1 MKKHVLIVLAT
12 ILFVGVTTKAISYS
26 LSSHFIK
33 CLSTCEHFTHDDGR
47 KITVIMGWTNR
58 KCYFQEITH
67 NRTIMC
73 ALKPMELAHFTEEIK
88 KENFDYSK
96 GLASA
101 KRIRPYFQSLDTC
114 TVKTRSPDYNL

>member
-12 ILFVGVTTKAISYS
+12 ILFIGVTTKAISYS
-26 LSSHFIK
+26 LSAHFLR
-33 CLSTCEHFTHDDGR
+33 CLSTCEKFSHDDGR

-73 ALKPMELAHFTEEIK
+73 ALKPLELAHFTEEIK
-88 KENFDYSK
+88 KENFDYNK

-101 KRIRPYFQSLDTC
+101 VRIRPYFQSLDTC
-114 TVKTRSPDYNL
+114 TVKTRNSQYEF

>member
-12 ILFVGVTTKAISYS
+12 ILFIGVSAKAVSYS
-26 LSSHFIK
+26 LTAHFLR
-33 CLSTCEHFTHDDGR
+33 CLSTCEKFTHDDGR

-58 KCYFQEITH
+58 KCYFKEITH

-88 KENFDYSK
+88 KGFTPLTPEVVAD
-96 GLASA
+96 
-101 KRIRPYFQSLDTC
+101 
-114 TVKTRSPDYNL
+114 KTKLFEAVRRNY